1 MPNLDVSDVLL
12 DPDFMS
18 RGLIC
23 TRIAVVGGDNGRP
36 QKTETAHTFNAVVTT
51 NDGDKMDRRAD
62 GTVIKGSINIHTR
75 FILSEGGANSQADEI
90 EWQGRK
96 YIVSQVLSNTHF
108 GRGFVKAICILKP
121 ITG

>member
-1 MPNLDVSDVLL
+1 MANLDVSDVLL

-23 TRIAVVGGDNGRP
+23 TRIEVKVGDNGRP
-36 QKTETAHTFNAVVTT
+36 QKTEVEHKFNAVVTT

-62 GTVIKGSINIHTR
+62 GTLIKGSINLHTR
-75 FILSEGGANSQADEI
+75 FVLSEGDANSQADEVL
-90 EWQGRK
+90 WRGRK
-96 YIVSQVLSNTHF
+96 YIVSQVLDNKHY
-108 GRGFVKAICILKP
+108 GRGFVKAICELKP